1 MDADTLKIVLGV
13 VASAGSFLFRELLK
27 AKDERLKECQAKITV
42 LEAAA
47 QEAVK
52 AKNVEL
58 MERQK
63 TLEAD
68 IRDLAAQNAELLK
81 RSR

>member
-1 MDADTLKIVLGV
+1 MDADTLKVVLGV

-27 AKDERLKECQAKITV
+27 AKDDRLKECQAKIMV
-42 LEAAA
+42 LESEAR
-47 QEAVK
+47 EAVK

-68 IRDLAAQNAELLK
+68 IRDKEAKIASLLG
-81 RSR
+81 RSS